1 MVANTNNGNAADRQD
16 WVIFGLR
23 WIFLIVATIAVIIA
37 QQRTVAGFEDVSD
50 LVFAVGIGAVIAL
63 IFWLTLEIAR
73 FRPFRPYVLIIGDV
87 ILAGIY
93 TYIAG
98 SNPMFVGGIASFLV
112 VSGML
117 RQGIFLGSAHTLAV
131 IIATVVALFLSPNII
146 RDPFSE
152 FMGMYGPVGLFLL
165 LLALTAAWWM
175 NGYERVNRARQRQIK
190 ALSKTTSQQVDLM
203 REQLLVVSEMA
214 NALSGTIS
222 SEKILD
228 QALDV
233 GPLALR
239 KHGKKQRMV
248 SIIMLFRPNET
259 LYIANSRGLNFHDE
273 NRDLPGVDGVV
284 GEALSK
290 GVAVIGSNAIEDP
303 ELQTILAFQH
313 IKSTLVI
320 PLRVHFDNF
329 GVLIFGTDVE
339 NGFNGDQLESLKTIG
354 TLVTVALQNA
364 ELYGNLRR
372 EKDRIIELE
381 EEGRKS
387 LVRDLHDVP
396 TQTISAV
403 AMRLRIIMRLL
414 ERNPEEVMGE
424 LLQAEEM
431 ALRAV
436 EELRHVLFKLRPL
449 SLEDRGLSAAVKQLA
464 DKMQKTFNQAVAVR
478 VEPETERYLNSHQ
491 QGMLFYLIEEAVN
504 NARKYAQAELIQVI
518 VEYKN
523 GMVIISISD
532 NGIGFDQEVAAKNER
547 GSFGMINM
555 RERAEMV
562 DGTLEVKSVQGR
574 GTTIRVVVPGANPD
588 DVSAPRRP
596 PLPNTKLAMSALD
609 RMNG

>member
-23 WIFLIVATIAVIIA
+23 WIFLIVATIAVIVA
-37 QQRTVAGFEDVSD
+37 QQRTVAGFDDVGD
-50 LVFAVGIGAVIAL
+50 LVFAFGVGAVIAL
-63 IFWLTLEIAR
+63 IFWLTLEIAS
-73 FRPFRPYVLIIGDV
+73 FRSFRPYVLIVGDL

-93 TYIAG
+93 TYIG
-98 SNPMFVGGIASFLV
+98 GTNPMFVGGVASFLI
-112 VSGML
+112 VSAML
-117 RQGIFLGSAHTLAV
+117 RQGIFLGSAHTAAV
-131 IIATVVALFLSPNII
+131 IIATVVALFLSPDVI

-152 FMGMYGPVGLFLL
+152 FTGMYGPVGLFLL
-165 LLALTAAWWM
+165 LLAITGAWWM

-190 ALSKTTSQQVDLM
+190 ALSKATTQQVDLM

-228 QALDV
+228 QALDI

-259 LYIANSRGLNFHDE
+259 LYIANSRGLNFRDDH
-273 NRDLPGVDGVV
+273 RDLPGVDGVV

-290 GVAVIGSNAIEDP
+290 GVAVIGKNAIEDP

-339 NGFNGDQLESLKTIG
+339 NAFNADQLESLKTIG
-354 TLVTVALQNA
+354 TLLTVALQNA

-403 AMRLRIIMRLL
+403 AMRLRIVMRLM

-449 SLEDRGLSAAVKQLA
+449 SLEDRGLAAAVKQLA
-464 DKMQKTFNQAVAVR
+464 DKMQKTFNQAVGVR

-518 VEYKN
+518 VEYKS

-532 NGIGFDQEVAAKNER
+532 NGIGFDQELAAKNER

-574 GTTIRVVVPGANPD
+574 GTTIRVVVPAANPD
-588 DVSAPRRP
+588 DVSAPHRP
-596 PLPNTKLAMSALD
+596 PMPNTKLAMSALD
-609 RMNG
+609 RMNN